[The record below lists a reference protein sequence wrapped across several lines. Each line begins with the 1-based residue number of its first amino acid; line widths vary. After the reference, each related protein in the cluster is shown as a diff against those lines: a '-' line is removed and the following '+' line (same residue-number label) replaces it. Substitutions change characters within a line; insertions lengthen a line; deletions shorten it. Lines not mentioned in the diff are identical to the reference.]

1 MLLLR
6 FCNGRGVEGV
16 VKQLSEG
23 VLIHDQNHCE
33 SDRCFEDILPS
44 I

>member
-1 MLLLR
+1 MA
-6 FCNGRGVEGV
+6 
-16 VKQLSEG
+16 KQLSEG
-23 VLIHDQNHCE
+23 VVIHDQNHCE